1 WSSYWSCSA
10 RTDFP
15 NSLDHSDR
23 VLKSSRRASTRA
35 TPALI
40 KSLARGCAASAR
52 ARSKPSGPIAPSAGR
67 RHRRRGEHERAGVTT
82 QTRWIIGGGI
92 TAALVGYGLW
102 LVWTDAP
109 AYQLLVRLYLD
120 KKFLKQTLRE
130 WGILAPVIFI
140 GLQAL
145 QVIIAP
151 IPGELTGILGGYL
164 FGQWVGLFYSTVGLT
179 LGSVTAFAVGR
190 WLGAHYV
197 QRLVS
202 PDIWRKLGFIV
213 EAEGVIL
220 CFVIFLIPGLP
231 KDITCYLFGLSPM
244 PFWIFAVVSTLGRI
258 PGTWVLSAQGAHT
271 AAGDYVKVI
280 VLTALVVAIALPL
293 YYYRNRLVEWFRG
306 KQMGP
311 TNHSR
316 GAS

>member
-1 WSSYWSCSA
+1 MKRLQWA
-10 RTDFP
+10 MAG
-15 NSLDHSDR
+15 LI
-23 VLKSSRRASTRA
+23 AA
-35 TPALI
+35 ALI
-40 KSLARGCAASAR
+40 
-52 ARSKPSGPIAPSAGR
+52 
-67 RHRRRGEHERAGVTT
+67 
-82 QTRWIIGGGI
+82 
-92 TAALVGYGLW
+92 GYGTW

-109 AYQLLVRLYLD
+109 AYRFLVRLYQD
-120 KKFLKQTLRE
+120 KSFLKHTLRE
-130 WGILAPVIFI
+130 WGILAPVIFM

-164 FGQWVGLFYSTVGLT
+164 FGEWVGLLYSTVGLT
-179 LGSVTAFAVGR
+179 LGSVAAFAVGR

-231 KDITCYLFGLSPM
+231 KDMTCYLFGLSPM
-244 PFWIFAVVSTLGRI
+244 PFWIFALVSTLGRL

-271 AAGDYVKVI
+271 ASGDYI
-280 VLTALVVAIALPL
+280 ELVLITTLFVAVSLPL
-293 YYYRNRLVEWFRG
+293 YYYRNRLVDWIRG
-306 KQMGP
+306 RRS
-311 TNHSR
+311 NHHPR
-316 GAS
+316 NAD